1 MRADPNDPST
11 VWMHTGDE
19 GIMDEEGYLKS
30 KPVVTFS

>member
-30 KPVVTFS
+30 KPVATFS